1 VYFTRFEWL
10 WAQVRRQLIYRA
22 IFIGLL
28 AVAAA
33 LLGLLTDHLVP
44 QQVALSVGAEAV
56 DSILTIIASSML
68 AVTTFS
74 LSTVVAA
81 YGSATSTA
89 TPRATNLLLDDT
101 VTQNMLATFIG
112 AFIYSIVAIVLLKA
126 GVYGTSGR
134 LVLFGVT
141 IFVIGLVVMMLVRWI
156 DFLMHF
162 GRLGNVLDR
171 IERAAH
177 RNLVSM
183 RKQPCLG
190 GMAYDGDPARKPP
203 GTSEVLSEKAGYV
216 QFIDMEALSE
226 LAGES
231 GEITVAASPGKFVY
245 RGARLAYVKA
255 GADEDAEKIVRDAF
269 VINARRTFDQDPR
282 LALITL
288 SEVAS
293 RALSPA
299 VNDPGTAIEVLARHV
314 RVFTAWAEAGELEEP
329 LHRNV
334 RVAPVGL
341 DDMFDDAFLALGR
354 DGASHVEV
362 VIRMMKSLAA
372 LAETS
377 PDEFGA
383 PAQRHMALLFDRAVH
398 MMPSADDRALL
409 VTVSEAAGLKL
420 TAAQRKRAR
429 TG

>member
-1 VYFTRFEWL
+1 MNFTKFQWL

-22 IFIGLL
+22 VIIGLL

-33 LLGLLTDHLVP
+33 LLGLLTDQYVP
-44 QQVALSVGAEAV
+44 QQVALRVGAEAV

-126 GVYGTSGR
+126 GVYGTAGR

-171 IERAAH
+171 IETAAR

-190 GMAYDGDPARKPP
+190 GAAYDGDPARKPP
-203 GTSEVLSEKAGYV
+203 GTSEVLSEQSGYV

-226 LAGES
+226 LAGED
-231 GEITVAASPGKFVY
+231 GEITVAASPGKLVHP
-245 RGARLAYVKA
+245 GARLAYVKTGGDKDVEA
-255 GADEDAEKIVRDAF
+255 VVREAF

-288 SEVAS
+288 S
-293 RALSPA
+293 RALRA
-299 VNDPGTAIEVLARHV
+299 RFDRHKAIARWTLPIWLYVSVTGVLV
-314 RVFTAWAEAGELEEP
+314 Y
-329 LHRNV
+329 
-334 RVAPVGL
+334 
-341 DDMFDDAFLALGR
+341 LALYWWN
-354 DGASHVEV
+354 
-362 VIRMMKSLAA
+362 
-372 LAETS
+372 
-377 PDEFGA
+377 PPA
-383 PAQRHMALLFDRAVH
+383 PA
-398 MMPSADDRALL
+398 
-409 VTVSEAAGLKL
+409 
-420 TAAQRKRAR
+420 
-429 TG
+429 

>member
-1 VYFTRFEWL
+1 MNFTRLEWL
-10 WAQVRRQLIYRA
+10 WAKVRRQLIYRA
-22 IFIGLL
+22 IIIGLL
-28 AVAAA
+28 AVVAA
-33 LLGLLTDHLVP
+33 LLGLMTDHLVP
-44 QQVALSVGAEAV
+44 HQVAFAVGAEAV
-56 DSILTIIASSML
+56 DSILAIIASSML

-112 AFIYSIVAIVLLKA
+112 AFIFSIVGIVLLKA
-126 GVYGTSGR
+126 GVYGPSGR

-141 IFVIGLVVMMLVRWI
+141 IFVIGLVVTMLVRWI

-171 IERAAH
+171 IETAA
-177 RNLVSM
+177 RRKLVSM

-190 GMAYDGDPARKPP
+190 GVPYDGDPSRKPP
-203 GTSEVLSEKAGYV
+203 GSSEVLSEDTGYV
-216 QFIDMEALSE
+216 QFVDMEALSE
-226 LAGES
+226 VAGED
-231 GEITVAASPGKFVY
+231 GEVTVAAHPGTLVH
-245 RGARLAYVKA
+245 RGSRLAYCKSEPDDDAA
-255 GADEDAEKIVRDAF
+255 GKVRGAF
-269 VINARRTFDQDPR
+269 VIAARRNFDQDPR
-282 LALITL
+282 LALITM

-314 RVFTAWAEAGELEEP
+314 RVFTNWLETGAADEP

-334 RVAPVGL
+334 RVSPVTV

-354 DGASHVEV
+354 DGAGHIEV

-372 LAETS
+372 LVDSS
-377 PDEFGA
+377 PEEFSG
-383 PAQRHMALLFDRAVH
+383 PAKRHMALLFNRAVQA
-398 MMPSADDRALL
+398 MDSADDRALL
-409 VTVSEAAGLKL
+409 VAESEAAGLKL
-420 TAAQRKRAR
+420 TATQRKRAR
-429 TG
+429 LR